1 MAFTPQSFLSN
12 INSKGGLAR
21 PNRFHVVLPI
31 PYYVNKFISG
41 QESNTNGNLGSLDRF
56 QLGLENTQ
64 TGRPFALGE
73 NIPRWLSMQ
82 CEQAELP
89 GKTLLTADAK
99 VYGPGYKVPY
109 LAQYTETTL
118 QFLSTNES
126 FYERKLFDIWLES
139 IAPNNTNNV
148 RFPKGTDGTDQY
160 VTNIMIVQFDDYVK
174 QIYAVELIDAFPIGV
189 AAQPLSWGD
198 DNFHRVSVQ
207 FSYQKFR
214 TVYNGPNNTEAVADE
229 VFGGLAT
236 YFESVNPRSS
246 PYGIEQQLPVNRNLP
261 STGTPVDLNLFN
273 LRNQFT
279 ARYAKQTV
287 LQPFNQ
293 TKRQIADS
301 YRF

>member
-246 PYGIEQQLPVNRNLP
+246 PYGREQTLVPKLNLP
-261 STGTPVDLNLFN
+261 STGVPVDLNLFN
-273 LRNQFT
+273 LKNQFT
-279 ARYAKQTV
+279 ARYAKQVV
-287 LQPFNQ
+287 LQPFAQ
-293 TKRQIADS
+293 TKRQITDT